1 MKKIILTLSLAV
13 LILFSFTGCNGSL
26 FLKDSEIL
34 NIENPKG
41 VIYLKVYNEENDKDF
56 ISERAFSFELFYKS
70 APNTVTNFIN
80 LVNSGYY
87 NEKTFELSDPFVE
100 FGVREFV
107 EEVDED
113 DDTSVS
119 YDRKIVDKDYYIAGE
134 FPNNKWDYNKID
146 KNVKIESG
154 IGSMMMIRDINSAN
168 PSSKYNTAYAAF
180 RVQTAVSNVKYEED
194 YCVFG
199 KLTGL
204 SSAEIEQQLVD
215 NFFEIGISDAYDGVT
230 YQYKFMISRITI
242 ETPSVTEFPKPKT
255 IKIK

>member
-1 MKKIILTLSLAV
+1 MKKIIFTISLAV

-41 VIYLKVYNEENDKDF
+41 VIYLKVYNEENDTDYITEK
-56 ISERAFSFELFYKS
+56 AFSFELFYKS
-70 APNTVTNFIN
+70 APNTVANFIN

-100 FGVREFV
+100 FGTREFV

-113 DDTSVS
+113 DDTIVS
-119 YDRKIVDKDYYIAGE
+119 YYRKIVDKDYYIAGE
-134 FPNNKWDYNKID
+134 FSNNKWT
-146 KNVKIESG
+146 KNEQVSG
-154 IGSMMMIRDINSAN
+154 IGSMIMMRDTLSTN

-199 KLTGL
+199 KFTGL

-242 ETPSVTEFPKPKT
+242 ETPGVTEFPKPKT